1 MTKRFLVVIFQ
12 ANVSPRAALDL
23 FETLLQCSAATHSS
37 NGKTDALTSVI
48 TILRVARKVMKVT
61 MDTDVMLAMIKSV
74 PKMVVSFTE
83 RRNQPM
89 VRVAPKNF
97 KFPLKPGQ
105 GGQGRI
111 SHKSHIATADFRPEG

>member
-1 MTKRFLVVIFQ
+1 M
-12 ANVSPRAALDL
+12 
-23 FETLLQCSAATHSS
+23 
-37 NGKTDALTSVI
+37 
-48 TILRVARKVMKVT
+48 RVARKVTKVT

-83 RRNQPM
+83 RRSQPM
-89 VRVAPKNF
+89 VRVVPKNF

-111 SHKSHIATADFRPEG
+111 SHKSHIATADFRPEGGVFFAVVKGALTTRIGY